1 MDKIK
6 KILPKAFIIA
16 IVYNILVLIM
26 MIDSIETQI
35 TVYCIGLAIIGVWL
49 YKLINLIIDKIKGG
63 KDKNEKR

>member
-35 TVYCIGLAIIGVWL
+35 AVYCIGLAIIGIWL
-49 YKLINLIIDKIKGG
+49 YKLINLIIDKIKGDV
-63 KDKNEKR
+63 DKNEKR

>member
-16 IVYNILVLIM
+16 IIYNILVLIM
-26 MIDSIETQI
+26 MIDSIETQVTI
-35 TVYCIGLAIIGVWL
+35 YCIGLSIIGTWL

>member
-16 IVYNILVLIM
+16 IAYNILVLIM
-26 MIDSIETQI
+26 MVGAIEIQV
-35 TVYCIGLAIIGVWL
+35 TVYCIGLALIGTWL

>member
-6 KILPKAFIIA
+6 RILPKAFIIA

-35 TVYCIGLAIIGVWL
+35 AVYYIGLAIIGTWL
-49 YKLINLIIDKIKGG
+49 YKLINLIID
-63 KDKNEKR
+63 